1 MTPTNAIKGVGI
13 ALIGAFTLAGCS
25 VTHVGGRPLCDEA
38 CNARAANDQRT
49 MAMAALMNHVNKDGV
64 TDETVLGMLV
74 STYIRGNPDPT
85 ADEAFLKGVKDD
97 AIREQVAGIIKY
109 QRSNVADISL
119 REVGKKIGA
128 ACPEG
133 QALTVIA
140 DENGHVSFTVKADGS
155 TPGATCMP
163 IWGKVDHLIAPSPA
177 AAGTSPT
184 P

>member
-25 VTHVGGRPLCDEA
+25 VTHVGGRPLCDDA
-38 CNARAANDQRT
+38 CNARAANEQRT

-64 TDETVLGMLV
+64 TDETVLATLV
-74 STYIRGNPDPT
+74 SVYIRGNPDPMT
-85 ADEAFLKGVKDD
+85 DEAFLKGVKDD
-97 AIREQVAGIIKY
+97 AIREQLAGIIKD
-109 QRSNVADISL
+109 QRSNVAGISL

-133 QALTVIA
+133 QALTVKA
-140 DENGHVSFTVKADGS
+140 DDNGHVSFTVKADGS

-163 IWGKVDHLIAPSPA
+163 LWGKVDRSIAPA
-177 AAGTSPT
+177 AAASPT

>member
-13 ALIGAFTLAGCS
+13 ALIGAFTFAGCS
-25 VTHVGGRPLCDEA
+25 VTHIGGRPLCDEA

-49 MAMAALMNHVNKDGV
+49 MAMAALMNHVNKDGI

-74 STYIRGNPDPT
+74 STYIRGNPDPI
-85 ADEAFLKGVKDD
+85 ADEAFLKGIKDE
-97 AIREQVAGIIKY
+97 AARNQLAVFIKD
-109 QRSNVADISL
+109 QRSKVASISL
-119 REVGKKIGA
+119 REVAKKIGA

-133 QALTVIA
+133 QALTVKA
-140 DENGHVSFTVKADGS
+140 DDNGHASFTVKADGS

-163 IWGKVDHLIAPSPA
+163 LWGKVDRSIAPA
-177 AAGTSPT
+177 AAASPA